1 MWKCT
6 AAAFRLRSQSVILAF
21 MSERTQIA
29 RATTATSWRIVVVRG
44 INVLLDRDVA
54 ELFDVEVRKLNQQV
68 KRNAE
73 NFGDE
78 FVFRLTWDE
87 FNELRSQNVTL
98 AEWSKVTYPP
108 VAFTEYGIVMV
119 ATLLKS
125 AKAIEAT
132 KLIVR
137 TFVDARREAWERELA
152 KARGGQLPLALDTP
166 TRQGLVTKL
175 NMTLG
180 HVLDAI
186 VDPDENRTVRDEARE
201 VAAEGIRSVKE
212 YMKRVGIG
220 NEKSLAEV
228 RRIMAEAE
236 AIEVETSRK
245 RTENQHRQLALLAKK
260 LKLVIQ
266 AQLYAET
273 GSVDGL
279 LVVLSDLEKS

>member
-1 MWKCT
+1 
-6 AAAFRLRSQSVILAF
+6 